1 MAAGATG
8 ARIVFFGSHK
18 QPSYVVETC
27 NVPSRDLLKDGE
39 ILIKILIST
48 ICSSDIV
55 SIDGKRELKPPC
67 VLGHEGVG
75 EVVYTK
81 RLQNGLPSVSAGDR
95 VVFTMC
101 DNCGSCIMCKSE
113 MQECCLSKNR
123 YGSSGLSAGTGLN
136 GCFATHVVLKKGTEV
151 VKVPMNVPDIVAS
164 PANCALSTMVHAVN
178 FATSNSKLKQSVAII
193 QGANLMGL
201 YGCALLH
208 EAGFVKVF
216 CHDISRERLRLVP
229 RFGGIPVLVEK
240 DYDSGNNQN
249 IEEGKA
255 DVVIDVCGNWD
266 VIPYAL
272 HALCHRGIYV
282 FVGTTYEENKSI
294 NIDTILNK
302 CITIRGI
309 QGYKSIHLQNAI
321 DFLSKTANKYPY
333 ESLISSPFPLQDFH
347 SAVVLARTKRYYR
360 TAVKP
365 QQLSTE

>member
-27 NVPSRDLLKDGE
+27 TIPSKDLLKDGE

-81 RLQNGLPSVSAGDR
+81 RFSNGLPAVSAGDR
-95 VVFTMC
+95 VVFTMY
-101 DNCGSCIMCKSE
+101 DNCEACVMCKSE

-123 YGSSGLSAGTGLN
+123 YGSCGLSAGTGLN
-136 GCFATHVVLKKGTEV
+136 GCFATHMVLKKGTEV
-151 VKVPMNVPDIVAS
+151 VSVPVNVSDIVAS

-240 DYDSGNNQN
+240 EYDNSHSQ

-255 DVVIDVCGNWD
+255 DVVIDVSGKWD

-272 HALCHRGIYV
+272 HALCHRGIYI

-309 QGYKSIHLQNAI
+309 QGYKSIHLKNAV
-321 DFLSKTANKYPY
+321 DFLSKTAHKYPY

-347 SAVVLARTKRYYR
+347 SAVVLARTKRFG
-360 TAVKP
+360 
-365 QQLSTE
+365 LC